1 MDSESFIRGLGPELA
16 PLSNLLARTSHD
28 MTVSGADLLV
38 SHRPLIGA
46 EAYAITLHSPLSG
59 EDIDSY
65 AQSTGLVVSPHY
77 IPVLRSINGGH
88 IFELSLYGAPRSM
101 IGNPPLLDR
110 SSRQPLDL
118 ATANR
123 FWRSEYKA
131 SPDLFHFGGGSYS
144 LDENVGYFL
153 DTSGA
158 VQALRKSGEIWRSW
172 PSFGEFLSAEL
183 DRLEKAF
190 PAFEAFMADIP
201 RPAR

>member
-1 MDSESFIRGLGPELA
+1 MDSESFIQGFGPELA
-16 PLSNLLARTSHD
+16 SLSNLLARTSTD
-28 MTVSGADLLV
+28 MTVSGTDLLI
-38 SHRPLIGA
+38 SHRPLIGP
-46 EAYAITLHSPLSG
+46 EAYAITLYSPLSG
-59 EDIDSY
+59 GDIDGY
-65 AQSTGLVVSPHY
+65 AQNTGLVVSPHY

-101 IGNPPLLDR
+101 LGNPPLLDR

-144 LDENVGYFL
+144 SDENVGYFF
-153 DTSGA
+153 DIFGA